1 MKNLLSLF
9 LLVIS
14 LQQVS
19 AQRPD
24 VSARCK
30 QEMKK
35 LVYMAGDWKG
45 EANIRDQSGVLKV
58 AQTEHIEFKLDS
70 LVLNIE
76 GIGRE
81 GEKITFHALANI
93 NYDVTTQAFQFRSY
107 VKEGF
112 STNAYFKIL
121 EENKFEWGFDIPSGG
136 KSRYTII
143 LNPSTKTW
151 KEVGEYSRDG
161 QQWYNFIEMNL
172 TKI

>member
-1 MKNLLSLF
+1 MKNLLF
-9 LLVIS
+9 LLLLQASI
-14 LQQVS
+14 QQVF

-24 VSARCK
+24 ASARCR

-35 LVYMAGDWKG
+35 LAYMAGDWKG
-45 EANIRDQSGVLKV
+45 EASIRNQGGVMKV

-81 GEKITFHALANI
+81 GDKITFHALANI
-93 NYDVTTQAFQFRSY
+93 NYDVTAQAFQFKSY

-136 KSRYTII
+136 KSRYTIT
-143 LNPSTKTW
+143 LNPATKTW
-151 KEVGEYSRDG
+151 YEIGEYSRDG

-172 TKI
+172 KKI